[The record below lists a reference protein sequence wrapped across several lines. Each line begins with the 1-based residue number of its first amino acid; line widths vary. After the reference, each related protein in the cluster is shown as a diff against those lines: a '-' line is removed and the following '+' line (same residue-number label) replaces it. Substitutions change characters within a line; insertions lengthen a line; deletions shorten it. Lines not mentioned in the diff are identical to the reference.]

1 MTFLTRDP
9 LDQNTTSRI
18 RVVNPRPRSPRGL
31 RRGRQ
36 GERFETALGWRR
48 GSIPSMLLRAAIC
61 LIVLWIFAGPIVTI
75 IAGAFDLNS
84 DPTRLTLFPTNPS
97 LENFRVASE
106 RGIWGYFLNSLV
118 IAGGGLLLQ
127 IIVAVTAGYAL
138 ARKRFRGQAVVLG
151 LFLATMMLP
160 EEVVAVPLAVV
171 LGDVPLTGLNLRGTV
186 WAIILPVAASA
197 FSILVMAA
205 FMRDIPDELEEAAKI
220 DGAGELRTLVQ
231 IILPLCRPALGV
243 VAIFGFIGIWDQYLL
258 PIIAANRSSD
268 YMITVALASLRADVQ
283 VGTGVLLAGAFLALV
298 PSLLVYL
305 LLQNSLVR
313 GITTGAVKG

>member
-1 MTFLTRDP
+1 MTLPPDT
-9 LDQNTTSRI
+9 LASGVTARI
-18 RVVNPRPRSPRGL
+18 RTINPRL
-31 RRGRQ
+31 RRRRAHRRGGQ
-36 GERFETALGWRR
+36 SERFDTALGWRSGR
-48 GSIPSMLLRAAIC
+48 VSSVLLRIAVC
-61 LIVLWIFAGPIVTI
+61 LIVLWVFAGPILAV
-75 IAGAFDLNS
+75 IAGAFDLDS
-84 DPTRLTLFPTNPS
+84 DPTRLTLWPTNPS
-97 LENFRVASE
+97 LMNFEVASE

-127 IIVAVTAGYAL
+127 IVVAVTAGYAL
-138 ARKRFRGQAVVLG
+138 ARRKFRGQAIVLG

-171 LGDVPLTGLNLRGTV
+171 LGDVPLTGLNLRGTPL
-186 WAIILPVAASA
+186 AIILPVAASA

-205 FMRDIPDELEEAAKI
+205 FMRDIPDEIEEAARI
-220 DGAGELRTLVQ
+220 DGAGELRMLFQ
-231 IILPLCRPALGV
+231 IILPLCKPALGV

-258 PIIAANRSSD
+258 PIIAANRNSD

-298 PSLLVYL
+298 PSLAVYL
-305 LLQNSLVR
+305 CLQNSLVR